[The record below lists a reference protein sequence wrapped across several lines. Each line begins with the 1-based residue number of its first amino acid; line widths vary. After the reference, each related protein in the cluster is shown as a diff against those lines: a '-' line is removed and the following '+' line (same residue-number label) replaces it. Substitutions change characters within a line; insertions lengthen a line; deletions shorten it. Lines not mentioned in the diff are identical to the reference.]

1 MRKIITINEKQYEM
15 KANLGTAVLY
25 RKLTGRDW
33 LSDLQN
39 IREKKAGTNALDTI
53 IEMAYCMFVQAKG
66 LELDEAEK
74 LLTQAELYKWKDT
87 EDFGVGSFNKKV
99 MQDIILLWNQQERSA
114 IEIKNP

>member
-1 MRKIITINEKQYEM
+1 MRKIITINEKNYEM

-33 LSDLQN
+33 LQDLTK
-39 IREKKAGTNALDTI
+39 IRNKETDVNALDII

-87 EDFGVGSFNKKV
+87 EDFGVGSFNKQV
-99 MQDIILLWNQQERSA
+99 MKEIILLWNQQERSA